1 MLADKLLDMNIY
13 ELQYFNQ
20 ISSEKIMKTSS
31 ISPMKLNVDWPS
43 VKPDGKNT
51 NFLIFQRA
59 DSGHLLTLTGSSSK
73 RCWLNLAQ

>member
-1 MLADKLLDMNIY
+1 MEKELSDIQKKKVEMLADKLLDMNIY

-51 NFLIFQRA
+51 NF
-59 DSGHLLTLTGSSSK
+59 
-73 RCWLNLAQ
+73 